1 MQQPEGI
8 LQDNDGLLAA
18 GMGHM
23 CAAINSLTSMMEGK
37 RQADEGG
44 RGGAYSR
51 HVQQATND
59 ALLIDDPGNNHEEAR
74 N

>member
-8 LQDNDGLLAA
+8 LQNNDGLLAA

-23 CAAINSLTSMMEGK
+23 CAAINSLTSMMEGS
-37 RQADEGG
+37 RMGG

-51 HVQQATND
+51 HVQQQATND

-74 N
+74 D

>member
-23 CAAINSLTSMMEGK
+23 CAAINSLTSMMEGS
-37 RQADEGG
+37 RMGG

-59 ALLIDDPGNNHEEAR
+59 ASLIDDPGNNHEEAR

>member
-23 CAAINSLTSMMEGK
+23 CAAINSLTSMMEGS
-37 RQADEGG
+37 RMGG